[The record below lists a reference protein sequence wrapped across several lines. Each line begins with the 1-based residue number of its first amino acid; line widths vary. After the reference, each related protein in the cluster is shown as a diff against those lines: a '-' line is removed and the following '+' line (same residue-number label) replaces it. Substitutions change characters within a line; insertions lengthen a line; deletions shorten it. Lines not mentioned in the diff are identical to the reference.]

1 MAKSAK
7 LGQTLLYHGRDLGG
21 DVGSINNA
29 SSPVAFVDVTSIS
42 QSAPQRVLTTIDG
55 GINFAAFFNDATG
68 QAHSAFSG
76 LPTTDV
82 IVSWSIGQSQGD
94 AVYTITGKQT
104 AYNYNRGEDGS
115 LVATIDVVTTG
126 AHHPEWMESFT
137 TGQDTSSSAGN
148 SSSRDDGAATSAG
161 IAAVLHVVDIDSGTP
176 TVKIQESSDDGS
188 GDAFADLVTF
198 SAVANGNEPT
208 AERKTVSGA
217 VERYL
222 RVNVSGTYSNLDYVL
237 AYRRGTG
244 VGGDS
249 Y

>member
-1 MAKSAK
+1 MTAK
-7 LGQTLLYHGRDLGG
+7 Q
-21 DVGSINNA
+21 A
-29 SSPVAFVDVTSIS
+29 SYAFDR
-42 QSAPQRVLTTIDG
+42 P
-55 GINFAAFFNDATG
+55 N
-68 QAHSAFSG
+68 
-76 LPTTDV
+76 
-82 IVSWSIGQSQGD
+82 
-94 AVYTITGKQT
+94 
-104 AYNYNRGEDGS
+104 DGS
-115 LVATIDVVTTG
+115 LVATINALG
-126 AHHPEWMESFT
+126 AAGHYGEWMEHFT
-137 TGQDTSSSAGN
+137 SAQDTSASAGN
-148 SSSRDDGAATSAG
+148 SSSKDDGAATSAG

-237 AYRRGTG
+237 AYRRGSG

>member
-1 MAKSAK
+1 MAKSAQ
-7 LGQTLLYHGRDLGG
+7 LGQSLYYHGRDLGG
-21 DVGSINNA
+21 DVGTINNA
-29 SSPVAFVDVTSIS
+29 STPVNVIDVTSIS
-42 QSAPQRVLTTIDG
+42 QSATDRILTTLDSML
-55 GINFAAFFNDATG
+55 NFNAFFNDATG

-82 IVSWSIGQSQGD
+82 IVSWSLGQAQGD
-94 AVYTITGKQT
+94 AVFSMTGKQAT
-104 AYNYNRGEDGS
+104 YNYSRPDDGS
-115 LVATIDVVTTG
+115 LIATIDVQG
-126 AHHPEWMESFT
+126 AAGHHGEWMELFT
-137 TGQDTSSSAGN
+137 TGQDTSASAGN

-176 TVKIQESSDDGS
+176 TVKIQQSSDDGS

-222 RVNVSGTYSNLDYVL
+222 RVAVTGTYSNLDYVL
-237 AYRRGTG
+237 AYRRGSG